1 MLLMNTEYYI
11 ERTRSLKPAQDYEY
25 LRQAGQQYIE
35 SLAHKLWTDY
45 NEHDPGITILEVLC
59 YAITEL
65 GYRTNFSI
73 EDILTNE
80 EGRIDNDSFFTAR
93 EILTNA
99 PLTVLDYRKTL
110 MDIEGIDNAWF
121 IYSKNEKNELGYELP
136 LDNEIPIYVNPKE
149 DKLSFSNMD
158 KFGNTLQR
166 LPIRGLNQIVV
177 ELSEDITL
185 GELNEVSLE
194 HSWLDGDRFVEV
206 NITTEFDSWN
216 HPKSDW
222 LKLMNKPSK
231 IKFKVIEELEDAI
244 KITVERQ
251 INSSQTLTLYFTP
264 RDPKELQQVKDY
276 FDVEKTICYAINLLA
291 EKKKKVTEIFGKVHE
306 VLYENR
312 NLTEDWLCV
321 ETICNVEVGVCA
333 DIELNNEVDAEEIL
347 AQVQQTID
355 EILCPPIPFYTLHQ
369 MLDMGSNPR
378 DIFSGPSLEHGFLL
392 DEEVQNAQLADC
404 IHASDI
410 IAAIMD
416 LPGVKAVNNLLM
428 TAYDKDGKPIDSAKN
443 QPWCLQL
450 DGHKKPEFSFEKSKL
465 LLFRDGI
472 PFLIPEKGGL
482 ELSQGVYYL
491 KTQNNTLKLENPEND
506 FSIPK
511 GRYYQ
516 LDEYYSI
523 QNDFPVTY
531 GIGVGQ
537 LLDTS
542 PDLRKAQAK
551 QLKAYLQHFDQL
563 LGDFFNQLFYAKN
576 LFDLKTIDKTY
587 FPKYIND
594 ISGIDETLFAE
605 EVYGKEFQDTLL
617 HGENDTDRSLYETE
631 SLFYDRRNRIL
642 DHLMARF
649 GESFSD
655 YVFMSYAMQQ
665 NAGGIAELTIQEQ
678 ELIEDKQRFLSQ
690 YPKLSYAR
698 GLGINYCQELSEDP
712 EHPWG
717 FVKRGGY
724 EKRVAS
730 LLGINSILLQD
741 IVDDDPKNNWH
752 YDTDIGT
759 LEFQLLNTVPLTQQE
774 RWELAHELMH
784 TISAYRIDTF
794 SKSYIYFVN
803 KDHKKIAK
811 FKQEFDT
818 VKEAKEFIPKLYQAL
833 NSHLENFYCLEH
845 IFMRPMVME
854 DLTDEDLLTVCLNDD
869 CYSED
874 HNDPYSFKATM
885 VMPGWLA
892 RFRNRYF
899 REYAEKIIR
908 QEAPAHTMIKVCW
921 VGRDDMIAFQITYK
935 KWILAYQK
943 FKAKYCSGV
952 LSETAKKQY
961 NKALSELIEQF
972 KELNT
977 IYDEGTLYDCEESE
991 LDNPI
996 ILNNSSLGTLQNI
1009 EP

>member
-1 MLLMNTEYYI
+1 MKTEYYI
-11 ERTRSLKPAQDYEY
+11 DKTRSLTPSQDYEY
-25 LRQAGQQYIE
+25 LREAGQQYIE

-45 NEHDPGITILEVLC
+45 NAHDPGITILEALC
-59 YAITEL
+59 YVITEL
-65 GYRTNFSI
+65 GYRTNFAI
-73 EDILTNE
+73 EDLLTNE
-80 EGRIDNDSFFTAR
+80 DGKIDNDSFFTAR

-99 PLTVLDYRKTL
+99 PLTVLDYRKVL
-110 MDIEGIDNAWF
+110 MDIEGINNAWL
-121 IYSKNEKNELGYELP
+121 IYSNGKTDDLGYEQP
-136 LDNEIPIYVNPKE
+136 LENEIPIYINPKE
-149 DKLSFSNMD
+149 DKLSFSNLD
-158 KFGNTLQR
+158 KYGNSLNR
-166 LPIRGLNQIVV
+166 LALRGLNKIVV
-177 ELSEDITL
+177 ELSEDMTL
-185 GELNEVSLE
+185 GELNEVALD
-194 HSWLDGDRFVEV
+194 HSWFDGDRFVEV
-206 NITTEFDSWN
+206 HITLEFDSWN
-216 HPKSDW
+216 DPKAD
-222 LKLMNKPSK
+222 LLRLMNKPTK
-231 IKFKVIEELEDAI
+231 IKFKQIEELEDTI

-251 INSSQTLTLYFTP
+251 IKPTDTLTLYFTP
-264 RDPKELQQVKDY
+264 RDPDELQQVKDY
-276 FDVEKTICYAINLLA
+276 FDVEKTICYAINLMA
-291 EKKKKVTEIFGKVHE
+291 EKKKKVDAIFAEVNN

-321 ETICNVEVGVCA
+321 ETICEVEVGVCA

-355 EILCPPIPFYTLHQ
+355 EILTPPIPFYTLNQ
-369 MLDMGSNPR
+369 MLDMDKDPR
-378 DIFSGPSLEHGFLL
+378 EIFSGPSLQHGFLL

-428 TAYDKDGKPIDSAKN
+428 TAYDKDGTPIESAMN
-443 QPWCLQL
+443 QPWCLNL
-450 DGHKKPEFSFEKSKL
+450 DGQKKPVFAFDKSKL

-491 KTQNNTLKLENPEND
+491 KTQNNTLKLQNPEND
-506 FSIPK
+506 FAIPE
-511 GRYYQ
+511 GRFYQ
-516 LDEYYSI
+516 LDEYHSV

-531 GIGVGQ
+531 GIGMGQ
-537 LLDTS
+537 LLDTT
-542 PDLRKAQAK
+542 PALRKAQAK

-563 LGDFFNQLFYAKN
+563 LGDYFSQLYHAKE
-576 LFDLKTIDKTY
+576 LFDLKTIQKTY
-587 FPKYIND
+587 FPKYIDN
-594 ISGIDETLFAE
+594 IPGIDEELFADEAYAALFQTTLINGE
-605 EVYGKEFQDTLL
+605 ED
-617 HGENDTDRSLYETE
+617 DDRSLYENDPT
-631 SLFYDRRNRIL
+631 FYDRRNRFL

-649 GESFSD
+649 GESFND
-655 YVFMSYAMQQ
+655 YVFMSYAMQE
-665 NAGGIAELTIQEQ
+665 NANGIAELTFQDQ

-698 GLGINYCQELSEDP
+698 GLGFNYCQALSADP
-712 EHPWG
+712 EHPWQ
-717 FVKRGGY
+717 FAKRGGY
-724 EKRVAS
+724 EKRVAA
-730 LLGINSILLQD
+730 LLGINSIVLQD
-741 IVDDDPKNNWH
+741 IVDDDPKNNWS
-752 YDTDIGT
+752 YETDIGT
-759 LEFQLLNTVPLTQQE
+759 LEFQLLNTVPLSQAE
-774 RWELAHELMH
+774 RWELAHQLMH

-818 VKEAKEFIPKLYQAL
+818 EREAKEFIPKLYQAL

-845 IFMRPMVME
+845 ILLRPMVE
-854 DLTDEDLLTVCLNDD
+854 DDLTDEDLLTVCLNDD
-869 CYSED
+869 CFSED

-899 REYAEKIIR
+899 RDYAERIIR

-921 VGRDDMIAFQITYK
+921 VGRDDMIAFQDVYR

-943 FKAKYCSGV
+943 FKAKFCGGN
-952 LSETAKKQY
+952 LSTTAKKQY
-961 NKALSELIEQF
+961 NKALSDLIEQV

-977 IYDEGTLYDCEESE
+977 IYDEGTLYDCQESE